1 MSDAMSNGLTYTEVV
16 LDFTERLNDTERE
29 ILTQVAESERRQVK
43 RLDAI
48 AEHNSK
54 VMAKLARGD
63 ERFASVYDKMDGEGG
78 INERL
83 AANTTGIGKNADS
96 IVKVRNLNATL
107 TALFSGI
114 AAFVGWN
121 Q

>member
-1 MSDAMSNGLTYTEVV
+1 MPNGLTYTEAV
-16 LDFTERLNDTERE
+16 LEFTDRQNASEKE
-29 ILTQVAESERRQVK
+29 ILRQLAESERRQVN

-54 VMAKLARGD
+54 VMAALAGGTAKFKAIDDKL
-63 ERFASVYDKMDGEGG
+63 DGKGG
-78 INERL
+78 MNEHI
-83 AANTTGIGKNADS
+83 AANTKGIGKNADN

>member
-1 MSDAMSNGLTYTEVV
+1 MSNGLTYTEVV
-16 LDFTERLNDTERE
+16 LDFTERLNDSERE
-29 ILTQVAESERRQVK
+29 ILTQLAESERRQVE

-63 ERFASVYDKMDGEGG
+63 EKFAAVYDKMDGKGG
-78 INERL
+78 MNEHI
-83 AANTTGIGKNADS
+83 AANTTGIEKNVDN

-107 TALFSGI
+107 TALFSG
-114 AAFVGWN
+114 AAAWFGWN